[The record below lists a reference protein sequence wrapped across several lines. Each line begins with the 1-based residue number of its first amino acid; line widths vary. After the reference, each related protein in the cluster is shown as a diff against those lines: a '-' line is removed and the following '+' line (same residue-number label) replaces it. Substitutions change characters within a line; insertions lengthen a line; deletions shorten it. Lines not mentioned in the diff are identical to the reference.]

1 MSATFQA
8 GLSTKD
14 SKMEDKGYESPDRV
28 LVFFFFKVILQ
39 NAIKDGFIFIIK
51 P

>member
-28 LVFFFFKVILQ
+28 LVFFFFSKLYSKTPLKMVL
-39 NAIKDGFIFIIK
+39 FS
-51 P
+51 